1 MTRALAFLAA
11 LVASVVIAAGSASL
25 VITSSSASVVI
36 AADSASLAAQVF
48 RAGADVVSLNITVT
62 EGETLVAG
70 LDQSLFSVYED
81 GVQQEIT
88 YFSRTPQPIALSLL
102 IDTSTSMETKLT
114 VAQEAAIGFA
124 RRLQPADAAQIIDFD
139 SRHEIL
145 QTFTNDRNLLE
156 QAIRKT
162 EVGGSTSLYNA
173 IYVALSELKRVR
185 AATPDQVRRQ
195 AIVVLSDGED
205 TTSVIAYEDVL
216 DAAKRAEVAVYAI
229 GLRSRQERTKEF
241 NEAEFV
247 LKTLSQETG
256 GRVFFVEDVAQ
267 LSSIYQQIADELANQ
282 YSIGYTSKNLKKDG
296 AWRAIVVKVNRPNTA
311 ARTKRGYFGPTIPR
325 TPK

>member
-1 MTRALAFLAA
+1 MRRALAFVTA
-11 LVASVVIAAGSASL
+11 LVASVVLAAGSRSL
-25 VITSSSASVVI
+25 V
-36 AADSASLAAQVF
+36 AQVF
-48 RAGADVVSLNITVT
+48 RGGTDVVSLNVTVT
-62 EGETLVAG
+62 EGDVLVPG
-70 LDQSLFSVYED
+70 LEQALFSVYED
-81 GVQQEIT
+81 GVQQEIS

-102 IDTSTSMETKLT
+102 IDTSTSMENKLV

-162 EVGGSTSLYNA
+162 QVGGSTSLYNA

-216 DAAKRAEVAVYAI
+216 EAAKRSEVAVYAI
-229 GLRSRQERTKEF
+229 GLRTKGERPKEI

-256 GRVFFVEDVAQ
+256 GRVFFVEDVTQ
-267 LSSIYQQIADELANQ
+267 LPGIYQQIADELANQ

-311 ARTKRGYFGPTIPR
+311 ARTKRGYFAPTIPR

>member
-1 MTRALAFLAA
+1 MNRRLAVAA
-11 LVASVVIAAGSASL
+11 GLMSGAVLVAGAAGVL
-25 VITSSSASVVI
+25 
-36 AADSASLAAQVF
+36 AQVF
-48 RAGADVVSLNITVT
+48 KGGTDVVSLNVTVT
-62 EGETLVAG
+62 EGDALVPG
-70 LDQSLFSVYED
+70 LEQSLFSVYED
-81 GVQQEIT
+81 GVQQDIS

-102 IDTSTSMETKLT
+102 IDTSTSMENKLK

-124 RRLQPADAAQIIDFD
+124 KRLQPADAAQIIDFD

-145 QTFTNDRNLLE
+145 QTFTNDGHLLE

-162 EVGGSTSLYNA
+162 QVGGSTSLYNA
-173 IYVALSELKRVR
+173 IYVALSELKRMR
-185 AATPDQVRRQ
+185 AATVEQVRRQ

-216 DAAKRAEVAVYAI
+216 QAAKRSEVAVYAV
-229 GLRSRQERTKEF
+229 GLRDKQEGRSKEF

-256 GRVFFVEDVAQ
+256 GRVFFVEDVNQ
-267 LSSIYQQIADELANQ
+267 LPAIYQQIADELANQ
-282 YSIGYTSKNLKKDG
+282 YSIGYNSKNLKKDG

-311 ARTKRGYFGPTIPR
+311 ARTKRGYFGPTLPRIP
-325 TPK
+325 K

>member
-1 MTRALAFLAA
+1 MTRRCATAA
-11 LVASVVIAAGSASL
+11 GLLSGAVLVAGATGVIVTARSAGA
-25 VITSSSASVVI
+25 
-36 AADSASLAAQVF
+36 AAQVF
-48 RAGADVVSLNITVT
+48 KGGTDLVSLNITVT
-62 EGETLVAG
+62 EGDVLVPG
-70 LDQSLFSVYED
+70 LEQSLFSVYED
-81 GVQQEIT
+81 GVQQDIAF
-88 YFSRTPQPIALSLL
+88 FSRTPQPIALSLL
-102 IDTSTSMETKLT
+102 IDTSTSMDTKLT

-156 QAIRKT
+156 QAIRRT
-162 EVGGSTSLYNA
+162 QVGGSTSLYNA
-173 IYVALSELKRVR
+173 IYVALSELKRMR
-185 AATPDQVRRQ
+185 AATLDQVRRQ

-216 DAAKRAEVAVYAI
+216 QAAKRSEVAVYAI
-229 GLRSRQERTKEF
+229 GLRTRQESRSKEF

-247 LKTLSQETG
+247 LKTLSSETG
-256 GRVFFVEDVAQ
+256 GRVFFVEDVNELPA
-267 LSSIYQQIADELANQ
+267 IYQKIADELANQ
-282 YSIGYTSKNLKKDG
+282 YSIGYNSKNLKKDG

-311 ARTKRGYFGPTIPR
+311 ARTKRGYFGPTLPR

>member
-1 MTRALAFLAA
+1 MRRPLAVFTSVLLAA
-11 LVASVVIAAGSASL
+11 SAG
-25 VITSSSASVVI
+25 V
-36 AADSASLAAQVF
+36 AAQIF
-48 RAGADVVSLNITVT
+48 KAGADVVSLNITVT
-62 EGETLVAG
+62 EGDVLVPG
-70 LDQSLFSVYED
+70 LDQALFSVFED
-81 GVQQEIT
+81 GVQQEIS

-102 IDTSTSMETKLT
+102 IDTSTSMEHKLT

-145 QTFTNDRNLLE
+145 QTFTNDRKLLE
-156 QAIRKT
+156 DAIRKT
-162 EVGGSTSLYNA
+162 QVGGSTSLYNA

-216 DAAKRAEVAVYAI
+216 EAAKRSEVSVYAI
-229 GLRSRQERTKEF
+229 GLRNKQERSKEF

-247 LKTLSQETG
+247 LKTLSTETG

-267 LSSIYQQIADELANQ
+267 LPGIYQQIADELANQ

-296 AWRAIVVKVNRPNTA
+296 AWRAIVVKVNRPNTT

>member
-1 MTRALAFLAA
+1 MSRAPAFVTPLVAGAVLALGSAA
-11 LVASVVIAAGSASL
+11 LVA
-25 VITSSSASVVI
+25 
-36 AADSASLAAQVF
+36 QVF
-48 RAGADVVSLNITVT
+48 RVGTDVVSLNVTVT
-62 EGETLVAG
+62 EGEVLVPG
-70 LDQSLFSVYED
+70 LEQALFNVYED
-81 GVQQEIT
+81 GVQQDIT

-102 IDTSTSMETKLT
+102 IDTSTSMEQKLPI
-114 VAQEAAIGFA
+114 AQEAAIGFA
-124 RRLQPADAAQIIDFD
+124 RRLQPTDAAQVIDFD

-145 QTFTNDRNLLE
+145 QTFTADRNLLE
-156 QAIRKT
+156 QAIRRT
-162 EVGGSTSLYNA
+162 QVGGSTSLYNA

-185 AATPDQVRRQ
+185 AATTDQIRRQ

-216 DAAKRAEVAVYAI
+216 EAAKRSEVAVYAI
-229 GLRSRQERTKEF
+229 GLRSKQERSREF

-256 GRVFFVEDVAQ
+256 GRVFFVEDITQ
-267 LSSIYQQIADELANQ
+267 LPGIYQQIADELANQ

-311 ARTKRGYFGPTIPR
+311 ARTKRGYFGATMPRRTPTILRSAPTIPR
-325 TPK
+325 SAPTK